1 MAITRRGFTV
11 AIVSLASLSGCSEVL
26 PSDDNPPIEDFDVTD
41 IELINEQ
48 AASIEVTVTA
58 TADSETEFD
67 ETATIEAEEN
77 RMLDDPLADETSYII
92 TVAVNDDLS
101 KEYDW
106 SPETR
111 DDSGV
116 RVLID
121 STEVEFEGIT
131 A

>member
-1 MAITRRGFTV
+1 MDTTRRGFTV
-11 AIVSLASLSGCSEVL
+11 AIVSLASLSGCSEGL
-26 PSDDNPPIEDFDVTD
+26 LSDENTPIEDFDVTD
-41 IELINEQ
+41 IELVNEQ
-48 AASIEVTVTA
+48 AESIEVTVTA

-77 RMLDDPLADETSYII
+77 RMFDDPLADDTSYTI
-92 TVAVNDDLS
+92 TVTVNDELS

-121 STEVEFEGIT
+121 STEIEFEGIT